1 VTENP
6 ISVQD
11 DGFDVRLR
19 RSGRNVAA
27 PPGETILDALHDSG
41 VNVSFAFTEG
51 VAHLRNKSDRWDSDH
66 RDTFLSEEEK
76 AENSKIMICCWGSKS
91 PLLTLDL

>member
-6 ISVQD
+6 NSVQD

-19 RSGRNVAA
+19 RSGLLRWRAA
-27 PPGETILDALHDSG
+27 RRDHFVRFARLASTFLSPSPKALR
-41 VNVSFAFTEG
+41 
-51 VAHLRNKSDRWDSDH
+51 HLRNKSDRWDSDH
-66 RDTFLSEEEK
+66 CDTFLSDEEK
-76 AENSKIMICCWGSKS
+76 AENSKIMICCSGSKS

>member
-6 ISVQD
+6 ISVQN

-27 PPGETILDALHDSG
+27 PPGETILDALHDAG

-51 VAHLRNKSDRWDSDH
+51 ETKVIVGILTIA
-66 RDTFLSEEEK
+66 TLSSAMRK
-76 AENSKIMICCWGSKS
+76 KQKTARS
-91 PLLTLDL
+91 